1 MTDRGL
7 SEPLQ
12 RVTVAAIGTVADN
25 CSLED
30 EMNKIAFLDRPL
42 AFTDIETT
50 GLDVLTHEIIEIGL
64 VVADQSTLAVIDELE
79 VKVRPEQ
86 IELASPEALK
96 VNGYRPEDWQ
106 DAVSL
111 DEAMTMY
118 AAKTVEAIFVAHNVT
133 FDWSFIDMAFRMT
146 KAKKR
151 LDYHRLDILTM
162 AWQKLRHSGLAKF
175 NLNEIARF
183 VGAPGEPM
191 PHRALNGARNAYEV
205 FVRLARLP

>member
-1 MTDRGL
+1 MG
-7 SEPLQ
+7 
-12 RVTVAAIGTVADN
+12 
-25 CSLED
+25 
-30 EMNKIAFLDRPL
+30 KIAFLDRPL

-50 GLDVLTHEIIEIGL
+50 GLDVLEHEIIEIGL
-64 VVADQSTLAVIDELE
+64 VVADQHTLSVIDELE
-79 VKVRPEQ
+79 VRVRPEH
-86 IELASPEALK
+86 IERASAEALR

-111 DEAMTMY
+111 AEAMDMY
-118 AAKTVEAIFVAHNVT
+118 ATKTAEGIFVAHNVT
-133 FDWSFIDMAFRMT
+133 FDWSFINMAFRLT
-146 KAKKR
+146 GVRNR

-175 NLNEIARF
+175 NLNEIAKF

-205 FVRLARLP
+205 FVRLAQLP

>member
-1 MTDRGL
+1 MG
-7 SEPLQ
+7 
-12 RVTVAAIGTVADN
+12 
-25 CSLED
+25 
-30 EMNKIAFLDRPL
+30 KIALLDRPL

-64 VVADQSTLAVIDELE
+64 VVADQRTLAVIDELE
-79 VKVRPEQ
+79 IKIAPEH
-86 IELASPEALK
+86 IELASQEALQ

-106 DAVSL
+106 NAVSL
-111 DEAMTMY
+111 AQAMDIY
-118 AAKTVEAIFVAHNVT
+118 AAKTAEAMFVAHNVT
-133 FDWSFIDMAFRMT
+133 FDWSFIDMAFRLT
-146 KAKKR
+146 GVRNR

-175 NLNEIARF
+175 NLNEIAKF

-205 FVRLARLP
+205 FVRLT